1 MSPQGKQ
8 TEYNITL
15 LILKVS
21 FFIYFITVEV
31 SFIYAG
37 MWFIWYVTPYILVIF
52 YPNFLMYT
60 LANAGSA
67 SSLKVA
73 HFVCNVRAAV
83 LVLIPSEFV
92 SVLYWPKVPTG
103 ILQSRARLFWQEK
116 EIIKCAATT
125 IKKDKEEDT
134 F

>member
-52 YPNFLMYT
+52 YPNYLMYT

-92 SVLYWPKVPTG
+92 SVLTGPKSQLVFFKVG
-103 ILQSRARLFWQEK
+103 QDYFGR
-116 EIIKCAATT
+116 
-125 IKKDKEEDT
+125 KKKLLNVQLRQ
-134 F
+134 

>member
-92 SVLYWPKVPTG
+92 SVLTGPKSQLVFFKVG
-103 ILQSRARLFWQEK
+103 QDYFGR
-116 EIIKCAATT
+116 
-125 IKKDKEEDT
+125 KKKLLNVQLRQ
-134 F
+134 

>member
-21 FFIYFITVEV
+21 FFIYFITVKV

-37 MWFIWYVTPYILVIF
+37 MWFIWYVTPYILIIF
-52 YPNFLMYT
+52 YPNYFMYT

-92 SVLYWPKVPTG
+92 SVLTGPQSQLVFFKVAQDYFG
-103 ILQSRARLFWQEK
+103 RKKKLLNVQLWQ
-116 EIIKCAATT
+116 
-125 IKKDKEEDT
+125 
-134 F
+134 